1 MARTANMSTLGLFTW
16 DNTLFSL
23 MVIPEG
29 MDKDTLV
36 DNILAET
43 AELEVLYSNPTV
55 LKNLIGVWSKKNL
68 DMWTKMFE
76 TTQYEYN
83 PIDNYNR
90 IEEGTD
96 SGTGSSTHG
105 GTDTRTLGGTDTNGN
120 TKTKSGSNST
130 SGSATNGHW
139 VAGFDSSPSGG
150 SDGLVKQTRDEGNR
164 SETTTQRETE
174 TDNGSYTYGKT
185 DTLRHGETVENKNNN
200 IHFLHAHGNIGV
212 TTTQKLIKEE
222 RQIDRF
228 NPYDMIIEDYKMRF
242 CILVY

>member
-1 MARTANMSTLGLFTW
+1 MGRAANMSTLGLFTW

-29 MDKDTLV
+29 MNKDVLV

-43 AELEVLYSNPTV
+43 AELEVLYSNPTIM
-55 LKNLIGVWSKKNL
+55 KNLIGVWSKKNL

-96 SGTGSSTHG
+96 SGRGSSTHS
-105 GTDTRTLGGTDTNGN
+105 GTDTRTFGGSDTSEN
-120 TKTKSGSNST
+120 TRNLTGKDTT

-139 VAGFDSSPSGG
+139 VAGYDSTPSGNN
-150 SDGLVKQTRDEGNR
+150 DGLVKQTRDEGSR
-164 SETTTQRETE
+164 SETVNRTETE
-174 TDNGSYTYGKT
+174 KNNGRINYGKK
-185 DTLRHGETVENKNNN
+185 DSLSHGETINSQNDNN
-200 IHFLHAHGNIGV
+200 HYLHAHGNIGV

>member
-16 DNTLFSL
+16 DNTLFAL

-29 MDKDTLV
+29 MNKDTLV

-55 LKNLIGVWSKKNL
+55 MKNLIGVWSQKNL
-68 DMWTKMFE
+68 DMWTKMYE

-90 IEEGTD
+90 IEEGNET
-96 SGTGSSTHG
+96 GTGSSTQG
-105 GTDTRTLGGTDTNGN
+105 GTDTNRNTRTLGGSDT
-120 TKTKSGSNST
+120 T

-139 VAGFDSSPSGG
+139 VAGFDSTPSGNN
-150 SDGLVKQTRDEGNR
+150 DGLVKQMRDEGNR
-164 SETTTQRETE
+164 TETTTYGK
-174 TDNGSYTYGKT
+174 TDTDSGSYTYGKT
-185 DTLRHGETVENKNNN
+185 VANQNSNAHY
-200 IHFLHAHGNIGV
+200 LHAHGNIGV

-228 NPYDMIIEDYKMRF
+228 NPYDMIIEDFKMRF